1 MAKQDSTIRTFVVI
15 GVLCLVCSLLVC
27 ISVVALKDLQEKAMN
42 VDREKSILAAAQIAF
57 TDSDV
62 SKTYADRIEARLLD
76 LSTGEFVTDK
86 DKLKSI
92 LGDGSIDGYNF
103 VSAAKLPD
111 SSITI
116 PADQD
121 LAKIRTRAKY
131 MPVYLVRSASGYSS
145 IILPF
150 YGQGLW
156 STMYGYLSVGTD
168 GNTIRGVKYYS
179 HGETP
184 GLGAEIENPAFTA
197 LWVNKKLYDEA
208 GNVAFKVSKKV
219 ENKDYEVDA
228 LSGATLTSNGVSTSV
243 EYWANSNGYGP
254 FLQKVKK
261 EGVK

>member
-1 MAKQDSTIRTFVVI
+1 MAKQDSTLRTFIVI

-27 ISVVALKDLQEKAMN
+27 VSVVALKDLQSKAMN
-42 VDREKSILAAAQIAF
+42 VDREKSILAAAQIEF
-57 TDSDV
+57 TDSNV
-62 SKTYADRIEARLLD
+62 SQVYADNIEARLLD
-76 LSTGEFVTDK
+76 LNSGDFVLDQNEISKIVGTGTV
-86 DKLKSI
+86 
-92 LGDGSIDGYNF
+92 DGYNF
-103 VSAAKLPD
+103 VSASKLAE
-111 SSITI
+111 SNISI
-116 PADQD
+116 PADKD
-121 LAKIRTRAKY
+121 LAKIRVRAKY
-131 MPVYLVRSASGYSS
+131 MPVYLVKSAGGYSS

-156 STMYGYLSVGTD
+156 STMYGYLSVATD

-197 LWVNKKLYDEA
+197 TWVNKKLFNEA
-208 GNVAFKVSKKV
+208 GDVAFKVTKKV
-219 ENKDYEVDA
+219 EKPEYEIDA

-243 EYWANSNGYGP
+243 EYWASSNGYGP